1 MNTPIAIST
10 ARRLWWSRRIAVLPL
25 VINALV
31 LGVLLASGFSAKT
44 QKVRMARRLSVE
56 RQIIEAVTNV
66 RRDARKTY
74 VALLE
79 RWLAPP
85 EDWPRLRSDVVAQQA
100 VLAQSLRGFDR
111 EIDLGADEGR
121 LRAEL
126 TADTAAWCTVVERSL
141 PSSQG
146 SQSRHEVKQGLKK
159 IDHDCSESLKVNA
172 ASADRDEAGS
182 LALDRRTRRLD
193 VTFLAALALFAL
205 YATVLYL
212 QRASARRVAEAGR
225 RQREQEEQSHL
236 LERLVH
242 TRTGELEE
250 SHRRLCGSMA
260 ELSAS
265 KQNLELRVCE
275 LATMQSQ
282 LVQAEKLQAVGQ
294 LAAGIAHE
302 INTPTQYIGDNIRFL
317 AGAFVDVDRALV
329 AAERAL
335 AAARSGC
342 LTPELIGE
350 VDDEITRADLPYLR
364 NETPSA
370 IAQAEEGVQRV
381 STIVRA
387 MKEFAHPGSP
397 EMAPADL
404 NGAIESSV
412 TVSRSE
418 WKYVADL
425 TLDLAPD
432 LPSVICQ
439 IGEIKQVILNL
450 IVNAAHAVADVVG
463 DGAGGKGRIL
473 VTTRNVGDWAEILV
487 TDSGTGIPVA
497 VRERVFDPFFTT
509 KAVGRGSGQGLAV
522 THAVVGHHKGS
533 ITFETQEGAGTTF
546 RVRLPLAQQVTN
558 GPECVEEV
566 AEPVR
571 GG

>member
-1 MNTPIAIST
+1 MVSE
-10 ARRLWWSRRIAVLPL
+10 
-25 VINALV
+25 
-31 LGVLLASGFSAKT
+31 FSAKT
-44 QKVRMARRLSVE
+44 QKIRLARRLSVE
-56 RQIIEAVTNV
+56 LQIIESVTNV

-111 EIDLGADEGR
+111 EIDLGADERR

-126 TADTAAWCTVVERSL
+126 TADIAAWCTVVERGL
-141 PSSQG
+141 ASSQG
-146 SQSRHEVKQGLKK
+146 SESRHEVKQGLRK
-159 IDHDCSESLKVNA
+159 IDRDCSESLEVNA
-172 ASADRDEAGS
+172 ASADRDEAAS
-182 LALDRRTRRLD
+182 LALDRRTRKLD
-193 VTFLAALALFAL
+193 IAFLATLALFAL
-205 YATVLYL
+205 YAAVLFL
-212 QRASARRVAEAGR
+212 QRASARRVAETDR
-225 RQREQEEQSHL
+225 RQREQEAQSRL

-242 TRTGELEE
+242 TRTSELEE
-250 SHRRLCGSMA
+250 SHRRLNGSMA

-265 KQNLELRVCE
+265 KQSLELRICE
-275 LATMQSQ
+275 LATMQGQ

-317 AGAFVDVDRALV
+317 AGAFVDVDRALA
-329 AAERAL
+329 AAERGL
-335 AAARSGC
+335 AAARADC

-350 VDDEITRADLPYLR
+350 VDDEIARADLPYLR
-364 NETPSA
+364 NETPTA

-381 STIVRA
+381 SAIVRA

-404 NGAIESSV
+404 NRAIESSV

-425 TLDLAPD
+425 ILELAPD
-432 LPSVICQ
+432 LPSVPCQ

-463 DGAGGKGRIL
+463 DGADGKGRIT
-473 VTTRNVGDWAEILV
+473 VATRHAGDWAEILV

-497 VRERVFDPFFTT
+497 VRERIFDPFFTT

-533 ITFETQEGAGTTF
+533 ITFETREGAGTTF
-546 RVRLPLAQQVTN
+546 RVRLPLVQQSAESPN
-558 GPECVEEV
+558 CVEEV
-566 AEPVR
+566 AGPLH

>member
-1 MNTPIAIST
+1 MNTPIAISST
-10 ARRLWWSRRIAVLPL
+10 RQRWWSRRIAVLPL
-25 VINALV
+25 FINVLV
-31 LGVLLASGFSAKT
+31 LGVLLASGFSVRT
-44 QKVRMARRLSVE
+44 QKVRMAHRLSVE
-56 RQIIEAVTNV
+56 RQIIEEVTNI

-74 VALLE
+74 VALLD
-79 RWLAPP
+79 RWLASP
-85 EDWPRLRSDVVAQQA
+85 EDWPRLRSDVIAQQA
-100 VLAQSLRGFDR
+100 VLGQSLRGFDR
-111 EIDLGADEGR
+111 EIDLGADERR

-126 TADTAAWCTVVERSL
+126 TADTVAWCTVVERSFS
-141 PSSQG
+141 SSQG
-146 SQSRHEVKQGLKK
+146 AESRHEVKQGLKK

-182 LALDRRTRRLD
+182 LALERRTRRLD
-193 VTFLAALALFAL
+193 VIFLATLALFAM

-212 QRASARRVAEAGR
+212 QRSSARRIAEVGR
-225 RQREQEEQSHL
+225 RQQEQEAQSRL

-242 TRTGELEE
+242 TRTSELEE
-250 SHRRLCGSMA
+250 SHRRLNGSMA

-265 KQNLELRVCE
+265 KQSLELRVRD
-275 LATMQSQ
+275 LATMQGQ
-282 LVQAEKLQAVGQ
+282 LVQAGKLQAVGQ

-317 AGAFVDVDRALV
+317 AGAFVDVDRALA

-335 AAARSGC
+335 AAARANC

-350 VDDEITRADLPYLR
+350 VDDEIARIDLPYLR
-364 NETPSA
+364 SETPSA

-381 STIVRA
+381 SAIVRA

-404 NGAIESSV
+404 NRAIESSV

-425 TLDLAPD
+425 TLDLAPE
-432 LPSVICQ
+432 LPPVSCQ

-463 DGAGGKGRIL
+463 DGAGEKGRI
-473 VTTRNVGDWAEILV
+473 VVATRLAGDWAEILV

-497 VRERVFDPFFTT
+497 VRERIFDPFFTT

-546 RVRLPLAQQVTN
+546 RVRLPLVQQTAE

-566 AEPVR
+566 AGPVR